1 MKRSNT
7 RSVLLFVIEIVVITG
22 IGVLLYTLNL
32 SVWFNLIICILL
44 MLEVLW
50 VSKLT
55 YNNDNTN
62 TKFMTRISFVLMGIG
77 YGVCMPVNILIDIPG
92 VLGATYLILQ
102 GHLLMTGCIN
112 VVKRGDKD
120 AHGIKSTGTLMYVL
134 TIVLAFLSLF
144 GIIK

>member
-1 MKRSNT
+1 MEKTNVKSI
-7 RSVLLFVIEIVVITG
+7 LLFLIEIVFITCV
-22 IGVLLYTLNL
+22 GVWLYILNL
-32 SVWFNLIICILL
+32 QVWVNLIVCVILI
-44 MLEVLW
+44 LEVLW

-77 YGVCMPVNILIDIPG
+77 YGICIPVNILLDIPG

-102 GHLLMTGCIN
+102 GYLIMTGCIN
-112 VVKRGDKD
+112 VVKSGGKD
-120 AHGIKSTGTLMYVL
+120 AQGIKNTGMLMYVL
-134 TIVLAFLSLF
+134 TIVLSFLALF